1 MTRFARIGTRPRA
14 SRTDDLGSPHI
25 PGIPRHLWLLE
36 PRRDLPCRA
45 PAGLAPAAADLR
57 SHVAMR

>member
-1 MTRFARIGTRPRA
+1 MTRFARLGERPRA

-25 PGIPRHLWLLE
+25 PVSPEIEAGGTSVP
-36 PRRDLPCRA
+36 P
-45 PAGLAPAAADLR
+45 PAGRAPAAADLR

>member
-25 PGIPRHLWLLE
+25 PGISPTPGLLKPGE
-36 PRRDLPCRA
+36 TSLPP

>member
-1 MTRFARIGTRPRA
+1 MTRVARIGTRPRA

-25 PGIPRHLWLLE
+25 PVSPETWLLE
-36 PRRDLPCRA
+36 AGDTSVPP